1 MSPSSFSVSMCCHD
15 DKISRLSN
23 QSEKKQKKECSK
35 QSSVTKGTRE
45 GGLKLV
51 PIFMVQIPGEKWGLQ
66 IKERGSHEL
75 HSHISISIPTIY

>member
-1 MSPSSFSVSMCCHD
+1 MCCHD

-51 PIFMVQIPGEKWGLQ
+51 PIFMVQIPGEK
-66 IKERGSHEL
+66 
-75 HSHISISIPTIY
+75 